1 MTTLTYAD
9 FYNQNGP
16 AEYPLMTP
24 AYAWQDKAYISMGN
38 VMRGSNLN
46 SDWKALY
53 SGVPNFATLS
63 DPDTWWTDIVGWV
76 WLHPAAD
83 NACTNAAVQVY
94 DFQIQ
99 VFNTST
105 QAWEL
110 VSTPSAGREYW
121 ATTWYDLPTN
131 NVSGGACD
139 LIYPGRYNLP
149 AFSNVKVIGDRS
161 TAATIPG
168 DEAKFWANHNSVT
181 RATVPSPALVGGVAL
196 MCRAKLVS
204 ANGAAFNA
212 TPKIM
217 MAIGCDAY
225 PNSAAGINTGLFTG
239 VFIPPSMTIGAFS
252 KVTETEKVILATT
265 ALLRT
270 PAAETIVATSS
281 NYQQSF
287 PAGTYPQCMS
297 SAFFAANVPQ
307 FQSYL

>member
-1 MTTLTYAD
+1 MS
-9 FYNQNGP
+9 P
-16 AEYPLMTP
+16 V
-24 AYAWQDKAYISMGN
+24 YAWQSKTYTSMGH
-38 VMRGSNLN
+38 VMRGDNLN

-63 DPDTWWTDIVGWV
+63 SPDTWWTDIVGWA

-94 DFQIQ
+94 DFQIHIY
-99 VFNTST
+99 NTST
-105 QAWEL
+105 QAWEM
-110 VSTPSAGREYW
+110 VSTPSAGREYR
-121 ATTWYDLPTN
+121 TTAWYDLPTN
-131 NVSGGACD
+131 SVSGGACD

-149 AFSNVKVIGDRS
+149 AFSNVKVTGDRS
-161 TAATIPG
+161 AAATIPG
-168 DEAKFWANHNSVT
+168 DEAKFLANHNSVT
-181 RATVPSPALVGGVAL
+181 RATVPDPALVGGVAL

-225 PNSAAGINTGLFTG
+225 VDSAASINTGKFTG

-252 KVTETEKVILATT
+252 KVTETEKIILATT

-270 PAAETIVATSS
+270 PETEIIIATSS
-281 NYQQSF
+281 DYQQSF
-287 PAGTYPQCMS
+287 PVGTYPQCMS
-297 SAFFAANVPQ
+297 AALFAANVPQ
-307 FQSYL
+307 FKKYF